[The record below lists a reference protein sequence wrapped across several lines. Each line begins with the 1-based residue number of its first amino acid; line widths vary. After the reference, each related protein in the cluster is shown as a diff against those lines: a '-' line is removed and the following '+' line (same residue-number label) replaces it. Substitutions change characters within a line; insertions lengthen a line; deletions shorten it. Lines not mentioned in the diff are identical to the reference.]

1 MAVRKAHAVW
11 EGRLRDGNGKVK
23 LGSGALEGAY
33 SFASRFEDGTGTNP
47 EELLGGAHAACFSM
61 ALSAGLER
69 AGFPATRV
77 ATTARVHL
85 EKNDTGFGI
94 SQIDLET
101 EAVVAGIDEA
111 GFAAQ
116 AEAAK
121 AGCPI
126 SKALAAV
133 KVNLQAKLV
142 SS

>member
-1 MAVRKAHAVW
+1 MAVRQANAVW
-11 EGRLRDGNGKVK
+11 EGRLRDGKGRVK

-33 SFASRFEDGTGTNP
+33 SFASRFEDGSGTNP

-69 AGFPATRV
+69 AGFPATSV
-77 ATTARVHL
+77 ATTAKVHL
-85 EKNDTGFGI
+85 EKSDAGFGI
-94 SQIDLET
+94 SQIDLHT
-101 EAVVAGIDEA
+101 EAVVPGIDEA
-111 GFAAQ
+111 TFAAQ

-133 KVNLQAKLV
+133 KINLEAKLV
-142 SS
+142 SK

>member
-1 MAVRKAHAVW
+1 MAVRKANAVW
-11 EGRLRDGNGKVK
+11 EGRLRDGKGRVK
-23 LGSGALEGAY
+23 LGSGGFEGPY

-77 ATTARVHL
+77 ATTAKVHL
-85 EKNDTGFGI
+85 EKQEAGFAI

-101 EAVVAGIDEA
+101 EAVVPGIDEA
-111 GFAAQ
+111 GFTAQ

-133 KVNLQAKLV
+133 TINLNAKLV
-142 SS
+142 AS

>member
-1 MAVRKAHAVW
+1 MSVRKANAVW
-11 EGRLRDGNGKVK
+11 EGRLRDGKGRVK
-23 LGSGALEGAY
+23 LGSGGFEGAY

-61 ALSAGLER
+61 ALSAGLEK
-69 AGFPATRV
+69 AGFPATSV
-77 ATTARVHL
+77 ATTAKVHL
-85 EKNDTGFGI
+85 EKGDAGFAVT
-94 SQIDLET
+94 QIDLET
-101 EAVVAGIDEA
+101 DAVVPGIDEA
-111 GFAAQ
+111 TFAAQ

-133 KVNLQAKLV
+133 TITLNAKLT

>member
-1 MAVRKAHAVW
+1 MAVRKANAVW
-11 EGRLRDGNGKVK
+11 EGRLRDGQGKVK
-23 LGSGALEGAY
+23 LGSGSLQGAY
-33 SFASRFEDGTGTNP
+33 SFASRFEDGSGTNP

-61 ALSAGLER
+61 ALSAGLEK
-69 AGFPATRV
+69 AGFPATSV

-85 EKNDTGFGI
+85 EKTDAGFAI
-94 SQIDLET
+94 TLIDLET
-101 EAVVAGIDEA
+101 EAVVPGIDE
-111 GFAAQ
+111 GLFSAQ

-133 KVNLQAKLV
+133 KINLDAKLI